1 MLKLNQLE
9 LTRIVAKPTALDAAP
24 WASDALVLRTAPD
37 EALVQGT
44 VDQTAVSDP
53 HAIIERET
61 GFFGAWVNKDKA
73 QTLLTSHCEW
83 DWRPQQSPD
92 FKQGSVADIAT
103 KLVFDDEKVLFVVP
117 AVYAHEFETRMS
129 H

>member
-9 LTRIVAKPTALDAAP
+9 LTRIVAKPSALDASP

-37 EALVQGT
+37 EALVQGV

-53 HAIIERET
+53 YAIIERET
-61 GFFGAWVNKDKA
+61 GFFGGWINKDA
-73 QTLLTSHCEW
+73 ATQLLISHCEW
-83 DWRPQQSPD
+83 NWRPQQSPD

-103 KLVFDDEKVLFVVP
+103 KLLFDDEKVLFVVP
-117 AVYAHEFETRMS
+117 AVYAHEFEERM